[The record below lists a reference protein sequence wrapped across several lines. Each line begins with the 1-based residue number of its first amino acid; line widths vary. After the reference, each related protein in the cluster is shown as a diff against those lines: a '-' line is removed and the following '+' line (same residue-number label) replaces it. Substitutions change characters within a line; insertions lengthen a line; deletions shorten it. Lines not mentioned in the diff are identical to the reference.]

1 HRVGNRVDR
10 NLRDRVQSQDQIG
23 RKAAVQVGQ
32 RIVGLQAV
40 DNISV
45 GKRRQAIELHI
56 AVTIRATYEIVPAAG
71 RVDQSAGG
79 ELQRIGEVAAG
90 IRKIFEGAGAQSRR

>member
-1 HRVGNRVDR
+1 QLVQVSVKLIGAGFRDIVNLRSAIAALIHRVGNRVDR

-71 RVDQSAGG
+71 RV
-79 ELQRIGEVAAG
+79 
-90 IRKIFEGAGAQSRR
+90 